1 MSRETVK
8 ERDNRA
14 VTPWFRVCGG
24 RLKEPAGDAVRVAE
38 VAALHRVEW
47 VVLAI
52 LVPAVLAAMLFDGLW
67 RIGGPWLAGLGLL
80 PALFVGLQVLSFGF
94 GRRSPRGAF
103 WCWALVLGVW
113 SAWAIDS
120 DGWLTRSAGWVWLGF
135 LGLQV
140 VGLLGWAWKSA
151 MAVAGTAGLVLRTAL
166 AVGVHLVM
174 AWIWWRHGW
183 YWGLLYGAGVAG
195 LWASGTFRPE
205 SRLFGPMATRV
216 RGRGVLLTIDDG
228 PDAEDTR
235 EFLEQLDR
243 FGAKAV
249 FFVIGEKVREF
260 PELAREIV
268 ARGHEL
274 GNHTMTH
281 PQASMWCAGPM
292 RTRREIS
299 DCQRA
304 IEEVAGSAPRWFRA
318 PVGHRN
324 FFTHPVTSELGL
336 EVVAWTRRAFD
347 TVETDVEKMTSR
359 LTDDLEDGDVLL
371 MHQGTPVSVELLAK
385 VLERLKASGLL
396 EDDQVV
402 VEGSAAPQG

>member
-1 MSRETVK
+1 
-8 ERDNRA
+8 
-14 VTPWFRVCGG
+14 
-24 RLKEPAGDAVRVAE
+24 L
-38 VAALHRVEW
+38 
-47 VVLAI
+47 
-52 LVPAVLAAMLFDGLW
+52 
-67 RIGGPWLAGLGLL
+67 
-80 PALFVGLQVLSFGF
+80 
-94 GRRSPRGAF
+94 
-103 WCWALVLGVW
+103 
-113 SAWAIDS
+113 
-120 DGWLTRSAGWVWLGF
+120 
-135 LGLQV
+135 
-140 VGLLGWAWKSA
+140 
-151 MAVAGTAGLVLRTAL
+151 
-166 AVGVHLVM
+166 
-174 AWIWWRHGW
+174 
-183 YWGLLYGAGVAG
+183 
-195 LWASGTFRPE
+195 
-205 SRLFGPMATRV
+205 
-216 RGRGVLLTIDDG
+216 
-228 PDAEDTR
+228 
-235 EFLEQLDR
+235 LDR

-281 PQASMWCAGPM
+281 PQASMWCAGPV

-304 IEEVAGSAPRWFRA
+304 IEEVAGLAPRWFRA

-359 LTDDLEDGDVLL
+359 RTDDLEDGDVLL

-385 VLERLKASGLL
+385 VLERLKVSGLL

-402 VEGSAAPQG
+402 VEGSAAPEG